1 MLIWIY
7 VKIFLYIYTI
17 KQKQIEIMKTIVG
30 IFSATVAMHSD
41 NVYVVTI
48 FTIITLVMLY
58 KSVQED

>member
-1 MLIWIY
+1 MLKY
-7 VKIFLYIYTI
+7 FYTFTTSNNLK
-17 KQKQIEIMKTIVG
+17 KQIMKTIVG